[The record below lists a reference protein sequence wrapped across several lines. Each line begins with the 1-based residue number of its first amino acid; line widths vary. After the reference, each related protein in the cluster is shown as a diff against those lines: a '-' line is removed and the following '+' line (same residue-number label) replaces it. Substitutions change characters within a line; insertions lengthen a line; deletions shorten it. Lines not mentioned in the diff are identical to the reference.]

1 MFPWNKKKGGG
12 LDNCKI
18 MYSTVQYSFISLYFF
33 IFSFQAARLYCI
45 FLRVGLGYSSPG
57 FLKVCHRFYLDML
70 RRILFGGDCLY
81 GYLTLTCETF
91 KHG

>member
-1 MFPWNKKKGGG
+1 MLQWNKKKKEE
-12 LDNCKI
+12 DWI
-18 MYSTVQYSFISLYFF
+18 TVKSCTVLCNTPSFLYIF
-33 IFSFQAARLYCI
+33 IPGSQTLLY